1 MITIAEDHYAT
12 QKLVHVNH
20 LNNPY
25 TMTAYTFIQL
35 NQSRIQNIDGC
46 LTDEANI
53 TIMESDGRLAFY
65 YFEGG
70 IMVDPRS

>member
-1 MITIAEDHYAT
+1 
-12 QKLVHVNH
+12 
-20 LNNPY
+20 
-25 TMTAYTFIQL
+25 MTAYTFIQL

-65 YFEGG
+65 YFEAGV
-70 IMVDPRS
+70 MVDRKIKA